1 MPHLLLAL
9 ALTSLSQQVD
19 CPVLVDVNVTPAPVS
34 SVADALPY
42 DVSSAPD
49 GDLFFAGRSVSA
61 GLELWRTDGTAAGT
75 HQVADLMPGPIGS
88 FPEDFCAV
96 NGLLYF
102 TATTPATGRELWVS
116 DGTAAGTSML
126 GDLYSGS
133 LSSDPAELFGWN
145 GHLYFS
151 ARGDLTGKELWKSDG
166 TQAGTHIVKDIN
178 PNTSSS
184 NPFHFRALPD
194 GSGIFFVATDQSG
207 KEPWRSDGTTAGT
220 YQILDINPGSASGMN
235 EFYSPFIYGNHVLWL
250 NTNNTIFRTDGT
262 AAGTTFQNIAGLPV
276 NTELKQGL
284 GGSIL
289 GNLYFVENDKGKAE
303 VWTINLDTWQATQ
316 FFDHID
322 LGGTTSISHFMPMGG
337 EMYFI
342 QGGFQLFAV
351 RADPSSLRLVKQI
364 SGVESSGRAG
374 VTGSHIYF
382 ALKFSDD
389 IWRLWSSDGTGAGT
403 QQLSDVEV
411 SGWPGNVPL
420 GHALPT
426 GKVGVF
432 GYRDTVGWELFETDG
447 TSAGTNLLVDLMSA
461 VGTADGLPME
471 ITRIGADTF
480 YFSAMDG
487 TFGRE
492 PYRWSPSGGLEF
504 LGDVNPG
511 WVGSDPRGFTQ
522 VVIGDEPV
530 VLFMAN
536 DGTTGNELYK
546 VDASG
551 SASLVTEL
559 NPGSAYGSGPDFADI
574 GGLALFTGTTTEFGS
589 ELYVTDG
596 TAQGTQLLVDLE
608 PGSSGGA
615 PRRFFD
621 MGERV
626 LFTASVWPLGVELYV
641 TDGTPSGTQLLAEFE
656 PDTFSFNV
664 DRYTRLG
671 DRVLF
676 VGSQHGGKSGLFVTD
691 GTPAGTMKLAS
702 LGPVAVVAPRD
713 ELAVLNGVAYL
724 LNNGPTAYE
733 LWRSDGTVAGTYKAF
748 DLSPISTKARYT
760 DLVATSSHLYMG
772 LQVVGDNTGVELWA
786 TDGTQ
791 NGLYR
796 VGDLAPGP
804 DHAYIDNL
812 TAFGDLVYFTGKAGP
827 QAPVEL
833 YVSDGLSIDLVCDP
847 SPGAA
852 LFGIDEEFS
861 TSPTDLTPFAG
872 GLAFVGAS
880 PANGGNELHVLLD
893 PGARAIDLGLAG
905 SNLYLEVDAP
915 DLGAQIDLEVHGGP
929 AQGTTYIV
937 MSPPIAKPL
946 HGAALSPSDLLWLN
960 PSAFTILAAQMAPSF
975 GHTLSIPSAPT
986 FAGLPIAVQGL
997 AIDPAGAGGLQ
1008 TSNGVLAVLGN

>member
-1 MPHLLLAL
+1 MPDLLLAL
-9 ALTSLSQQVD
+9 ALISLPQQFD

-34 SVADALPY
+34 SVGDALPY

-49 GDLFFAGRSVSA
+49 GDLFFAGRSVNA
-61 GLELWRTDGTAAGT
+61 GLELWRTDGTAIGT
-75 HQVADLMPGPIGS
+75 HQVADLQPGPVGS
-88 FPEDFCAV
+88 FPEEFCAV
-96 NGLLYF
+96 NGLLF
-102 TATTPATGRELWVS
+102 FSATTPATGRELWMS

-126 GDLYSGS
+126 GDLYPGPLGS
-133 LSSDPAELFGWN
+133 KPEELFAWN
-145 GHLYFS
+145 GHVYFS
-151 ARGDLTGKELWKSDG
+151 ARDDFTGRELWKSDG
-166 TQAGTHIVKDIN
+166 TQAGTHIVKDIK
-178 PNTSSS
+178 PNSSSS
-184 NPFHFRALPD
+184 NPYRFRALPD
-194 GSGIFFVATDQSG
+194 GSGFFFVATDQAG
-207 KEPWRSDGTTAGT
+207 EEPWRSDGTSVGT
-220 YQILDINPGSASGMN
+220 YQILDLQPGSGSGMDGT
-235 EFYSPFIYGNHVLWL
+235 YSPFVYGNHVLWL
-250 NTNNTIFRTDGT
+250 NQFNRLIRTDGT
-262 AAGTTFQNIAGLPV
+262 AAGTISQAIDGLPV
-276 NTELKQGL
+276 GTDLKQVTGD
-284 GGSIL
+284 SVL
-289 GNLYFVENDKGKAE
+289 GNLYFASNEKGHAE
-303 VWTINLDTWQATQ
+303 VWVVNLDTWQATQ

-322 LGGTTSISHFMPMGG
+322 LGGTIKVTHFMPMGG

-342 QGGFQLFAV
+342 HAGVQLFAV
-351 RADPSSLRLVKQI
+351 RADPASLRLVTQFP
-364 SGVESSGRAG
+364 GNDQVGRLGA
-374 VTGSHIYF
+374 TGSHLFF
-382 ALKFSDD
+382 ALQDSDD
-389 IWRLWSSDGTGAGT
+389 VPRLWASDGTSAGT
-403 QQLSDVEV
+403 QQLSNIEV
-411 SGWPGNVPL
+411 SMWPSNVPL
-420 GHALPT
+420 NHVLPS

-432 GYRDTVGWELFETDG
+432 GFRATEGWELFETDG
-447 TSAGTNLLVDLMSA
+447 TSAGTNVLVDLMPA
-461 VGTADGLPME
+461 IGTADGLPME

-504 LGDVNPG
+504 LGDLQPG
-511 WVGSDPRGFTQ
+511 WVGSDPHGFTQ

-530 VLFMAN
+530 VLFVAN
-536 DGTTGNELYK
+536 NGTTGNEMYK
-546 VDASG
+546 VDSSG

-559 NPGSAYGSGPDFADI
+559 NPGFAHGAGSDFADI
-574 GGLALFTGTTTEFGS
+574 GGLALFTGTTSEFGT

-596 TAQGTQLLVDLE
+596 TAEGTQLLVDLE
-608 PGSSGGA
+608 PGSSSGS

-621 MGERV
+621 MGDRV

-641 TDGTPSGTQLLAEFE
+641 TDGTPSGTQMLAEFE

-671 DRVLF
+671 ERVLF
-676 VGSQHGGKSGLFVTD
+676 IGSQHGGKSGLFVTD

-702 LGPVAVVAPRD
+702 LGSVAAIAPRE

-724 LNNGPTAYE
+724 LNTGPTAYE
-733 LWRSDGTVAGTYKAF
+733 LWRSDGTPAGTYKAF

-760 DLVATSSHLYMG
+760 DLVATRSHLYMG
-772 LQVVGDNTGVELWA
+772 LQIVGDNTGAELWA
-786 TDGTQ
+786 TDGTL

-796 VGDLAPGP
+796 VSDLAPGP

-852 LFGIDEEFS
+852 LFGIDQEFS

-872 GLAFVGAS
+872 GLAFVGSS

-905 SNLYLEVDAP
+905 SDLFLEVDAP
-915 DLGAQIDLEVHGGP
+915 DLGAQIDLQVQGGP

-937 MSPPIAKPL
+937 MSPPTAKPL
-946 HGAALSPSDLLWLN
+946 HGAALSPSNLLWLN

-986 FAGLPIAVQGL
+986 FAGLAIVVQGL
-997 AIDPAGAGGLQ
+997 AIDLAGAGGLQ